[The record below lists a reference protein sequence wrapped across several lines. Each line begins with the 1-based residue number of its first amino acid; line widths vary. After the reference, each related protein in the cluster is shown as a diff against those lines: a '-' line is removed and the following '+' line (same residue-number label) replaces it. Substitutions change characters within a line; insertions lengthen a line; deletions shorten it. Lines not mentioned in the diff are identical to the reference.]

1 MYKST
6 SQTDL
11 LPGIDRL
18 SSQVKLVWDQHVRWI
33 HKFPIAGVR
42 TAKFAEKFPH
52 VGLPV
57 LRLSAISDKVTGS
70 EQKLVYIRK
79 MDFLTWI
86 SLQGLKILKHL
97 RETRIFCQEHGYR
110 ELAST

>member
-11 LPGIDRL
+11 LPGIDGL
-18 SSQVKLVWDQHVRWI
+18 SSQVKLVRNQHVCWI

-42 TAKFAEKFPH
+42 TAKLGEKFPH

-57 LRLSAISDKVTGS
+57 LRFSAISDKVTGS
-70 EQKLVYIRK
+70 EQKLVYMYIGK
-79 MDFLTWI
+79 MDFLT
-86 SLQGLKILKHL
+86 
-97 RETRIFCQEHGYR
+97 
-110 ELAST
+110 